1 MVNSP
6 GVHSVAFGAQE
17 EFKIREDSQVGFPAE
32 TSFVLGFFFSNWIG
46 LHRDRLIIQ
55 QHLIKFSWHVLS
67 PKDCGSELCF
77 SKVLVVIPLPIT
89 WVVTLMSAEV
99 T

>member
-17 EFKIREDSQVGFPAE
+17 EFKIREDSQIGLPAE
-32 TSFVLGFFFSNWIG
+32 TSFVLVFFSNWIG
-46 LHRDRLIIQ
+46 LHRDLIIQ
-55 QHLIKFSWHVLS
+55 QHLIEFSWQVLS

-77 SKVLVVIPLPIT
+77 SKVLVVIPLAII

>member
-17 EFKIREDSQVGFPAE
+17 ELKIREDSQIGFLAE
-32 TSFVLGFFFSNWIG
+32 ISFVLGFFSNWIG
-46 LHRDRLIIQ
+46 LHRDLLIIQ
-55 QHLIKFSWHVLS
+55 QHLIEFSWQVLS

-77 SKVLVVIPLPIT
+77 SKVFVVIPLAIT
-89 WVVTLMSAEV
+89 WAVTLMSAEV

>member
-17 EFKIREDSQVGFPAE
+17 EFKIREDSQIGFPAE
-32 TSFVLGFFFSNWIG
+32 TSFVLVFFSNWIG
-46 LHRDRLIIQ
+46 LHRDLLIIQ
-55 QHLIKFSWHVLS
+55 QHLIEFSWHVLS

-77 SKVLVVIPLPIT
+77 SKVLVVIPLAIT

>member
-6 GVHSVAFGAQE
+6 GVHSVAFGTQE
-17 EFKIREDSQVGFPAE
+17 EFKIREDSQIGFPAE
-32 TSFVLGFFFSNWIG
+32 TSFVFFSNWIG
-46 LHRDRLIIQ
+46 LHRDLLIIQ
-55 QHLIKFSWHVLS
+55 QHLIEFSWQVLS
-67 PKDCGSELCF
+67 PKDCRSELCF
-77 SKVLVVIPLPIT
+77 SKVLVVIPLAIT

>member
-17 EFKIREDSQVGFPAE
+17 EFKIIGKIHRSVFPQKLPL
-32 TSFVLGFFFSNWIG
+32 FWIFFSNWIG
-46 LHRDRLIIQ
+46 LHRDLLIIQ
-55 QHLIKFSWHVLS
+55 QHLIEFSWHVLS

-77 SKVLVVIPLPIT
+77 SKVLVVIPLAIT
-89 WVVTLMSAEV
+89 WIVTLMSAEV